1 MHPRRLLLIFINLLG
16 GIAVLG
22 SYAHGI
28 ASHADSGAALWGHVP
43 DAIRP
48 LYNVSM
54 LTAAA
59 GYFLFAPY
67 VIFRLDPDRARV
79 GGRFG
84 YNLYAA
90 LFALILIPSAL
101 WMPLTFA
108 WRASPSDALWLVD
121 RVVLFL
127 VGIGSVGLLLALM
140 RTEPVPS
147 VRGRRLA
154 ILGAALFTFQTAVL
168 DALVWPH
175 FYRG

>member
-1 MHPRRLLLIFINLLG
+1 MHPRRLLLIALNVLG
-16 GIAVLG
+16 GVAVLG

-28 ASHADSGAALWGHVP
+28 ATHDDAGAALWGHVP

-48 LYNVSM
+48 LYNLSM

-67 VIFRLDPDRARV
+67 VVLRLDPDRARV
-79 GGRFG
+79 AGRFG
-84 YNLYAA
+84 YGLFIA
-90 LFALILIPSAL
+90 LFALALIPSAL
-101 WMPLTFA
+101 WMPVTFA
-108 WRASPSDALWLVD
+108 WRASPSEGLWLLD
-121 RVVLFL
+121 RIVLFA
-127 VGIGSVGLLLALM
+127 VGVGSVGILWAVA

-147 VRGRRLA
+147 SWGRRLA